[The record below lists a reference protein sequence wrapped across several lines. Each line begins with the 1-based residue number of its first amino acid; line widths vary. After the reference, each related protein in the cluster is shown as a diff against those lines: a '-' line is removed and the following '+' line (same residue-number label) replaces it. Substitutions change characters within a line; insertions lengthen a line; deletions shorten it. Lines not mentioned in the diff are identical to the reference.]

1 MRCTTVF
8 EQKDTLPSAELKG
21 TMGHGNHFAGARQH
35 HAQMGGH
42 VIRTFGG
49 MHKVL
54 LALRR
59 EAFEEFVQIRPRGWI
74 SVFINNETRA
84 GVLHENR
91 SRPGAEATFPQDLG
105 NDVCDFVSSLAT
117 SLNGERGGFGDH
129 RIIPARCRPD
139 GKCCLRLTECPAIL
153 VQLMGRQWLLAKRQV
168 NAKRKSAATG
178 KLVKEIS
185 VAAKMGG
192 PDPDGNA
199 RLFAAIEKAR
209 RESVSRDV
217 IERAIKKGAGLGD
230 EKMVMEEVTF
240 EGYAPHKV
248 PVIVEVLTDNNNRT
262 APELRVLF
270 KKGQLGSPGSNK
282 FLFDYVGLVEAHHA
296 PDGVDPEEAAIEAGA
311 QNFEPLSHEQNDDI
325 PQDRTGVRFITERTD
340 LHAVSKWLSGNG
352 WTIITSELGYLPKSF
367 PELTEEQMTEVGE
380 FLESLDE
387 HDDVHRVWAAVK

>member
-1 MRCTTVF
+1 
-8 EQKDTLPSAELKG
+8 
-21 TMGHGNHFAGARQH
+21 
-35 HAQMGGH
+35 
-42 VIRTFGG
+42 

-59 EAFEEFVQIRPRGWI
+59 EAFEELVQIRPRGWI
-74 SVFINNETRA
+74 SVFINDETRA

-91 SRPGAEATFPQDLG
+91 SRTRAEATFPQDLG
-105 NDVCDFVSSLAT
+105 DGVCDFVSSLAT
-117 SLNGERGGFGDH
+117 SLNGERGGFDDH

-139 GKCCLRLTECPAIL
+139 GKCCLRLTESPAIL
-153 VQLMGRQWLLAKRQV
+153 VPLMGRQWLLAKRQV

-340 LHAVSKWLSGNG
+340 LHSVSKWLSGNG